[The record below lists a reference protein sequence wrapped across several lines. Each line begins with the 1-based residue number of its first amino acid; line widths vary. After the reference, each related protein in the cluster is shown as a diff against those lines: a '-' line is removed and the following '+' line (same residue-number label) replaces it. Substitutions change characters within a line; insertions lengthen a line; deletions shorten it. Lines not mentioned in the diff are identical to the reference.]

1 MKIKD
6 SYHPYATITIIFWSL
21 AYVFSRLAMQ
31 HFSPYPLGFLRYI
44 VASAFLILVVIFMH
58 ITPPL
63 IKDIP
68 WFIAS
73 GATGFFLYMVTFNK
87 GTAMVPSATSSVII
101 ATAPVITAL
110 LARLIYKEKLAVYQ
124 WIAIAIEFFGI
135 IVLTIW
141 GGDFTIN
148 EGIIWLIL
156 ASISLSCYN
165 IMQRKMTKLYK
176 PLTVTA
182 YSIFAG
188 TIMLCIFAPKAYD
201 EAKTAASI
209 NFVYILILGV
219 LSSALAY
226 IAWAQAFSKA
236 KNTSSVSN
244 YMFVT
249 PFITAIFGFIFAGEV
264 PDLSTVVGGTII
276 MCGVLLFFKNSLIRS
291 KEVDELKRGIKA
303 KQSI

>member
-1 MKIKD
+1 MNIKD
-6 SYHPYATITIIFWSL
+6 SYHPYAIITIIFWSL

-44 VASAFLILVVIFMH
+44 VASIFLIFIVIFMR
-58 ITPPL
+58 IAPPL
-63 IKDIP
+63 VKDIP

-73 GATGFFLYMVTFNK
+73 GAAGFFFYMLTFNR

-110 LARLIYKEKLAVYQ
+110 LARVIYKEKLDVYQ
-124 WIAIAIEFFGI
+124 WVATAIEFLGI

-148 EGIIWLIL
+148 EGVIWLIL
-156 ASISLSCYN
+156 ASLSLSSYN

-176 PLTVTA
+176 PLAVTA

-188 TIMLCIFAPKAYD
+188 TLMLCIFAPKAYD
-201 EAKTAASI
+201 EVKTALPI
-209 NFVYILILGV
+209 QFVYILILGV
-219 LSSALAY
+219 FASALAY
-226 IAWAQAFSKA
+226 IAWSKAFSKA

-249 PFITAIFGFIFAGEV
+249 PFITALFGFIFAGEV
-264 PDLSTVVGGTII
+264 PDLSTIVGGTII
-276 MCGVLLFFKNSLIRS
+276 MCGVLLFFKNSFI
-291 KEVDELKRGIKA
+291 KKKNVDELKKDIKA
-303 KQSI
+303 